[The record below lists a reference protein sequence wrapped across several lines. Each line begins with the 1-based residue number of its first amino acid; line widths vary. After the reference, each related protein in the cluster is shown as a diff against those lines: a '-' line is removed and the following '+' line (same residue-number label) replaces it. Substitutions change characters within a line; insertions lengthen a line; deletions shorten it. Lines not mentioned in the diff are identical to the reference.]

1 LRSRRLLAFGG
12 RLVIATGVATG
23 LTLPVAQV
31 LDGLADD
38 PGLVVATVRLVAVGA
53 VDVLLFL
60 VAARL
65 LRIVEVSQVLAT
77 LTRRTR
83 A

>member
-1 LRSRRLLAFGG
+1 
-12 RLVIATGVATG
+12 
-23 LTLPVAQV
+23 LPVAQV

-38 PGLVVATVRLVAVGA
+38 PGPVVAAVRLVAVGA

-60 VAARL
+60 VLARL
-65 LRIVEVSQVLAT
+65 LRIREVTDVVAT
-77 LTRRTR
+77 LTRRAR